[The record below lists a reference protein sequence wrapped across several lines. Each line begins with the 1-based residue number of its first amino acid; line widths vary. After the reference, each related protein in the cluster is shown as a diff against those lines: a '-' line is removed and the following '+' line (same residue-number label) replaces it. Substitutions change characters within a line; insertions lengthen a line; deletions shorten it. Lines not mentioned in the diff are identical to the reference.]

1 MGLLY
6 DREYGP
12 NGRMMLL
19 HLNCSILRD
28 IIFYA
33 ILMELYT
40 VYVLDFL
47 TRAAQCAIQRFSKKM
62 HGPRGAINKWRAI
75 HKHPVKSLKKA

>member
-19 HLNCSILRD
+19 HLNRSRD
-28 IIFYA
+28 IIFST

-40 VYVLDFL
+40 IYVLHFFNAGIACNAMRDSTAFEKN
-47 TRAAQCAIQRFSKKM
+47 AWSE
-62 HGPRGAINKWRAI
+62 RGDK
-75 HKHPVKSLKKA
+75 